1 MTLEDQALIK
11 TIRKK
16 GIGVLPNVLSGDEVE
31 AVRVEFDQAHL
42 DLGKGPGTPGVRD
55 STGGEQLLAYPAIA
69 ALYSHP
75 RIMGVISAMLN
86 EPVPWAWQV
95 KTNRYTPK
103 HKGVRKH
110 TDGFLGELSPPF
122 TRQAMAVFLDDIG
135 EDSGALTY
143 VPGTHNLHFEC
154 SDEPERQAPTQED
167 VDAGDYVPTALK
179 AGDVVFRV
187 PEVWHAVIPIHRL
200 RRYVTGSYNIR
211 GEMSEVMVERV
222 KQEVDRRSQ
231 IPIDR
236 IPEQLRPHWLWEGK

>member
-1 MTLEDQALIK
+1 MTSEDQALIE

-42 DLGKGPGTPGVRD
+42 DLGKGPGTPSVRD

-95 KTNRYTPK
+95 KTNRYTPE

-135 EDSGALTY
+135 DSSA
-143 VPGTHNLHFEC
+143 
-154 SDEPERQAPTQED
+154 S
-167 VDAGDYVPTALK
+167 
-179 AGDVVFRV
+179 VVCDRV
-187 PEVWHAVIPIHRL
+187 V
-200 RRYVTGSYNIR
+200 
-211 GEMSEVMVERV
+211 
-222 KQEVDRRSQ
+222 
-231 IPIDR
+231 
-236 IPEQLRPHWLWEGK
+236 